1 RINGEPT
8 VEHDYE
14 NLHVRLLYMKVGA
27 PVPKGDLYDLGT
39 WPRKHVKFAMLIAI
53 NAKTEY
59 EAIHAIARKLVEV
72 DGGEERERVPE
83 VRRLLRDCAAKH
95 KAISHFFVSDAS
107 VRLMREDSDLANAVM
122 LAMQREGITPLGV
135 HDSFI
140 VPETNG
146 PKLEEV
152 MHAELAKLDP
162 NPTAQIPAPE
172 KANFQPH
179 QRDSTKGNYIGGCG
193 GIAWWNRRGRGGA
206 RLGLPGLTFLR
217 SRRSSW
223 PATSTR

>member
-1 RINGEPT
+1 RDRRRRGA
-8 VEHDYE
+8 
-14 NLHVRLLYMKVGA
+14 RARARGA
-27 PVPKGDLYDLGT
+27 PPAAGL
-39 WPRKHVKFAMLIAI
+39 
-53 NAKTEY
+53 
-59 EAIHAIARKLVEV
+59 
-72 DGGEERERVPE
+72 
-83 VRRLLRDCAAKH
+83 RRQH
-95 KAISHFFVSDAS
+95 KAISHFFVSDAG
-107 VRLMREDSDLANAVM
+107 VRFMREDSDLANAVM

-179 QRDSTKGNYIGGCG
+179 QRDSTKGNYIGVWGYSLVEPPRTVE
-193 GIAWWNRRGRGGA
+193 ALA
-206 RLGLPGLTFLR
+206 SAYLGLPF
-217 SRRSSW
+217 
-223 PATSTR
+223 